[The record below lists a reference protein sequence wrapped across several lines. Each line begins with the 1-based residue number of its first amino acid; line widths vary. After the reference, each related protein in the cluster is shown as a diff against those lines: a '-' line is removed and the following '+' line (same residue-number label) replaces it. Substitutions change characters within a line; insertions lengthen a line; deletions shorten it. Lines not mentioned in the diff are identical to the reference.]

1 MTEGNT
7 TMTSV
12 ITRLEDR
19 VAIVTGGA
27 HGIGRVYALRLAAE
41 GAKVVIADLDTEGA
55 EAVATEIKEGG
66 GEALGVYCD
75 VADED
80 AIEAVAAATVEA
92 YGRIDILINNA
103 SMFSVVPM
111 SRVGFEDIS
120 REEWTKMMDVNV
132 AGTWLACKAV
142 VPEMRKNG
150 YGKIVNISSGVVFKG
165 VPMRVHYVASK
176 SAIIGFTRTLAREVG
191 DDGITVNCIAPGG
204 TLSEENPSEQ
214 VLAARQKKTGD
225 RAIKRV
231 QLPED
236 LAGAVAFFASDDSA
250 FITGQTLVVDG
261 GSVMH

>member
-1 MTEGNT
+1 MED
-7 TMTSV
+7 V
-12 ITRLEDR
+12 KCRRFEDR
-19 VAIVTGGA
+19 VAIITGAA
-27 HGIGRVYALRLAAE
+27 HGIGLAYAKRLAAE
-41 GAKVVIADLDTEGA
+41 GAKVVIADLDKAGA
-55 EAVATEIKEGG
+55 DAVVSGLVAGG
-66 GEALGVYCD
+66 SEALAVQCD

-80 AIEAVAAATVEA
+80 SLIEMTRLTVESF
-92 YGRIDILINNA
+92 GKVDILINNA

-191 DDGITVNCIAPGG
+191 GDNITVNCIAPGG
-204 TLSEENPSEQ
+204 TLSEEDPSAET
-214 VLAARQKKTGD
+214 LEARAKKTGD

-236 LAGAVAFFASDDSA
+236 IVGAMAFFASGDSD
-250 FITGQTLVVDG
+250 FVTGQTLVVDG
-261 GSVMH
+261 GSAMN